1 MRTRKQE
8 HLPFRR
14 RASFRE
20 ASSSSRR
27 SMRKTS
33 SFFPYFSIICTS
45 NRCSLQWQHFFSVI
59 FHTVKD
65 MAVTCHLRNPKTFA
79 EQKAGLGSEERSRG
93 RQPIKRAIRYN
104 QEINLLYPCASEIIH
119 HRHYI
124 PK

>member
-14 RASFRE
+14 RASFKE
-20 ASSSSRR
+20 A
-27 SMRKTS
+27 S

-79 EQKAGLGSEERSRG
+79 EQKAGLGSEEKNWG
-93 RQPIKRAIRYN
+93 GNPQKG
-104 QEINLLYPCASEIIH
+104 
-119 HRHYI
+119 
-124 PK
+124 

>member
-14 RASFRE
+14 RASFKE

-33 SFFPYFSIICTS
+33 SFSLTLALYALAIGVA
-45 NRCSLQWQHFFSVI
+45 LQWQHFFSVI

-79 EQKAGLGSEERSRG
+79 EQKAGLGSEEKNWG
-93 RQPIKRAIRYN
+93 GNPQKG
-104 QEINLLYPCASEIIH
+104 
-119 HRHYI
+119 
-124 PK
+124 